1 MYIMGVAFTQGNLKM
16 YLEKNGKLFKTII
29 VYSKTRKRKTIKMVE
44 VTKEDL
50 EKKTINRMPPKK
62 KKKNNKNF
70 ISLF

>member
-1 MYIMGVAFTQGNLKM
+1 M

-29 VYSKTRKRKTIKMVE
+29 IYSEVRKRKTIKMVE

-62 KKKNNKNF
+62 KKKTNKNF

>member
-1 MYIMGVAFTQGNLKM
+1 M

-29 VYSKTRKRKTIKMVE
+29 IYSEVRKRKTIKMVE

-62 KKKNNKNF
+62 KKKTNKNF
-70 ISLF
+70 ISLFWGDLIWNISLALL